1 MLSRKLEYE
10 ILAVHTTQSREMTAG
25 AGQTVKQKKAF
36 KKVLWCSHKKL
47 LIYFSRVLYS
57 WRKD

>member
-1 MLSRKLEYE
+1 MSSCRSLELNLRRRKFTPDEILSRKLEYE

-36 KKVLWCSHKKL
+36 KKVL
-47 LIYFSRVLYS
+47 
-57 WRKD
+57 